1 MNSRLILEIR
11 KLSLRK
17 VKCPI
22 GLIGPEKVI
31 LDQNLHARPW
41 EMGISTSLLLEG
53 RRGLGHCLGQGTL
66 FLTCVLRDRQS
77 SLLLHDNNS
86 SHTSGDVLKY

>member
-53 RRGLGHCLGQGTL
+53 RRGLGYCLGQGTL
-66 FLTCVLRDRQS
+66 FLTCVLRDRQG
-77 SLLLHDNNS
+77 SLLLHDNS
-86 SHTSGDVLKY
+86 SRTSGDVLKY